1 MLIVK
6 EYSWEEIV
14 DITKSAGGRM
24 YAAPYGDYQ
33 NDTFRMVKVSFSEV
47 KKKHFFTLK
56 KCKKLD
62 LDEDEAVI
70 RRLMNLYKEGAKIP
84 PVILNQDL
92 TTIDGSHRLSAMYE
106 LKYEDFYAF
115 VRQ

>member
-1 MLIVK
+1 MLVVK
-6 EYSWEEIV
+6 EYSWKEIV

-24 YAAPYGDYQ
+24 YVAPYGDYQ
-33 NDTFRMVKVSFSEV
+33 NDTFRLVKVSFREM
-47 KKKHFFTLK
+47 KKKRFFTLK
-56 KCKKLD
+56 KCQKLD

-70 RRLMNLYKEGAKIP
+70 RRLIKLYKEGANIP

-106 LKYEDFYAF
+106 LEYEDFFAY
-115 VRQ
+115 VRE